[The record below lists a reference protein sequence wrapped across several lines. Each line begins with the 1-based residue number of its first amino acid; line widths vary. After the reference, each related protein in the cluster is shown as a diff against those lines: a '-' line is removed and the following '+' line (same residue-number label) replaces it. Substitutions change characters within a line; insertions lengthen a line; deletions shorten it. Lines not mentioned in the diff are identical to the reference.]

1 MLTGRPIASGLPEAV
16 RLESQFSK
24 AAGLRDGYGR
34 PPVRWPAKPLLTP
47 SESED
52 GFLNTESHDDPG
64 SVAADHAEDYLDA
77 LIDDLRDEIAAG
89 APSSVDALADKLM
102 DHLEALPLVQRD
114 PNWMPLMASILASV
128 AIQRLAY
135 RQEGLTPTEDQ
146 TRVLIAMAEATGGA
160 GGCFSIPEL
169 ASKLKLTRDEV
180 YRHARAL
187 ARLGLVERL

>member
-1 MLTGRPIASGLPEAV
+1 M
-16 RLESQFSK
+16 
-24 AAGLRDGYGR
+24 
-34 PPVRWPAKPLLTP
+34 
-47 SESED
+47 
-52 GFLNTESHDDPG
+52 NTESHDDPVT
-64 SVAADHAEDYLDA
+64 VAADHAEDYLDA
-77 LIDDLRDEIAAG
+77 LIDDLRDKIAAG

-146 TRVLIAMAEATGGA
+146 TRVLIAMAEATAGA
-160 GGCFSIPEL
+160 GGYISIPEL
-169 ASKLKLTRDEV
+169 AIKLKLTRDEV